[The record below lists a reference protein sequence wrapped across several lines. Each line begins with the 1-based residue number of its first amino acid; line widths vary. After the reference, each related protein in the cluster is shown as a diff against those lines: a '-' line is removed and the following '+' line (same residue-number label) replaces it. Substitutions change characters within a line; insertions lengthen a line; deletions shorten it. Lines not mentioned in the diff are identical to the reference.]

1 MNVLEANSGFLKNI
15 MKRLGGF
22 YLIFAVAL
30 AQMASN
36 IVSIPIAYVSQ
47 INAELT
53 PDQIL
58 QINRMTL
65 ALTVLGNIV
74 IWAATY
80 IRNRAAFKRLQQW
93 AKGGTLVSGS
103 PDEVLAWRQITTVA
117 WNYALLGSVTALG
130 LIIIPL
136 QIFQRN
142 AFNMTGDQIVYTLFG
157 GMLTIMSIIT
167 LDVMVLERLLSPAR
181 VVLTPREFSDQLVGA
196 GGLRLFAK
204 SLVFILAVIGLG
216 ILLVA
221 PIGYHQTYTALYEEI
236 GSLKVLSDLRS
247 QSILV
252 SIFSVIIGAIIAYL
266 LSTSISQPIGRIIET
281 FQKVESGDLKQRVPV
296 TATDEIGELTVHFN
310 RMVARLEELQGSLE
324 RQVKERTAQLT
335 ATLEVGRVA
344 SRILD
349 QDELINTVVNLII
362 DKFGFYFAAIYLM
375 DGASHWLEFKAG
387 TGEAGRLLRE
397 SKYRLEINEKSM
409 VGATAR
415 NKSARVA
422 LDVTYE
428 KTYMVNP
435 LLPYTRSEIALP
447 LVSGERLLGVLDVQS
462 TDAGSFSE
470 ADIETLQGMANQL
483 TVALDNAR
491 LFQET
496 QSTLEEVRTV
506 HRQYLSS
513 AWGRATEAGDLEFT
527 SGDSGNLA
535 DEIAAIDIPITLRD
549 QIIGQIKLEGDDEW
563 NSEERALIEAV
574 ATQTALALENARL
587 LEESQQLA
595 VRERLVSEIGAKIWS
610 STTVDSILQT
620 AVREIGRIM
629 NTTETSI
636 EIELAHKGEESP

>member
-1 MNVLEANSGFLKNI
+1 MKSPGAFSGILANI

-36 IVSIPIAYVSQ
+36 LVSIPIASITQ

-53 PDQIL
+53 PDQSAR
-58 QINRMTL
+58 INQMTL
-65 ALTVLGNIV
+65 ALTILGNVV

-93 AKGGTLVSGS
+93 AKGQTLVSGS
-103 PDEVLAWRQITTVA
+103 QDEVRAWKQITTVA
-117 WNYALLGSVTALG
+117 WNYALVASVTAIV

-136 QIFQRN
+136 QLYQIRTFDMSQ
-142 AFNMTGDQIVYTLFG
+142 DQVIYTLFG
-157 GMLTIMSIIT
+157 GMLTIMSMIT
-167 LDVMVLERLLSPAR
+167 LDVMILERLLTPAR
-181 VVLTPREFSDQLVGA
+181 VVLTPREFSDQLIGA
-196 GGLRLFAK
+196 AGFRMFAK
-204 SLVFILAVIGLG
+204 SLVFILAVIGVG

-247 QSILV
+247 QSIIV
-252 SIFSVIIGAIIAYL
+252 SILSAILGAIIAYL
-266 LSTSISQPIGRIIET
+266 LSTSISNPIGRIIET
-281 FQKVESGDLKQRVPV
+281 FQKVESGDLTQRVPV

-310 RMVARLEELQGSLE
+310 RMVSRLEELQGSLE
-324 RQVKERTAQLT
+324 RQVQERTAQLT
-335 ATLEVGRVA
+335 ATIEVGRVA
-344 SRILD
+344 SQILD
-349 QDELINTVVNLII
+349 QDELIHTVVNLVT
-362 DKFGFYFAAIYLM
+362 DKFNFYFAGIFLT
-375 DGASHWLEFKAG
+375 DSTNRWLEFKAG
-387 TGEAGRLLRE
+387 TGEAGRLLKD
-397 SKYRLEINEKSM
+397 SNYRLEINDKSM
-409 VGATAR
+409 IGATAR
-415 NKSARVA
+415 SKSARVA
-422 LDVTYE
+422 ENVAFE
-428 KTYMVNP
+428 KTYLANP
-435 LLPYTRSEIALP
+435 LLPYTRSEITLP

-462 TDAGSFSE
+462 TEVGSFSE

-483 TVALDNAR
+483 TIALENAR

-496 QSTLEEVRTV
+496 QDTLEEVRAV

-513 AWGRATEAGDLEFT
+513 AWGRATEAGNLEFT
-527 SGDSGNLA
+527 AGDSGKLTG
-535 DEIAAIDIPITLRD
+535 EEAAMDIPITLRD
-549 QIIGQIKLEGDDEW
+549 QIIGQIKLEGEDEW

-595 VRERLVSEIGAKIWS
+595 VRERLISEIGAKIWA
-610 STTVDSILQT
+610 STTVDGILQT

-629 NTTETSI
+629 NASEAAI
-636 EIELAHKGEESP
+636 EIDLEQPGEEAA